1 VRAQDAAGDVR
12 VILTQRAYTLRTHQ
26 GEVALPG
33 GKRDPEDESSV
44 ATALREAQEEVRLG
58 TSQMPPTLAPT
69 APFPDPFSP
78 TLHNPAPNPNS

>member
-1 VRAQDAAGDVR
+1 MRAQDAAGDVR

-44 ATALREAQEEVRLG
+44 ATALREAQEEVRPWHLPNAAHLG
-58 TSQMPPTLAPT
+58 PHSSLPR
-69 APFPDPFSP
+69 PFQ
-78 TLHNPAPNPNS
+78 PNPSQPSP